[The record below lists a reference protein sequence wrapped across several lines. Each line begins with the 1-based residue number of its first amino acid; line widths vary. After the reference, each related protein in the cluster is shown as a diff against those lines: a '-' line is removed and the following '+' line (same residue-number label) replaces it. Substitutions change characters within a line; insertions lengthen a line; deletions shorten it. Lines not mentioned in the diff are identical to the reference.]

1 MRKNRTSAH
10 DRACQ
15 QRTKSVQLPRPR
27 VVPRARAVGARPAVA
42 PRARA
47 VGARPAVAGTARRH
61 GRAQEPT
68 HTTRKHPAPRT
79 RGALRNSLRDA
90 HTENKRGAV
99 RRVRVSGRSAT
110 RTAHRTMIPLALVS
124 LLTYTELRPTWTK
137 PASQRALRAIPSTMI
152 DAADAA
158 FLGVGV
164 ALAASTGLL
173 LKSVAESPANRM
185 SSMDRGLSSRSFR
198 EYAGTDDDSI
208 ISRIEDARSTRA
220 PGFVFEV
227 VEGEDGRRSGETDT
241 AAADVEITTQA
252 AREAL
257 EVRLASA
264 VEREDYTE
272 AASLKAQIDELSG
285 PTS

>member
-1 MRKNRTSAH
+1 
-10 DRACQ
+10 
-15 QRTKSVQLPRPR
+15 
-27 VVPRARAVGARPAVA
+27 
-42 PRARA
+42 
-47 VGARPAVAGTARRH
+47 
-61 GRAQEPT
+61 
-68 HTTRKHPAPRT
+68 
-79 RGALRNSLRDA
+79 
-90 HTENKRGAV
+90 
-99 RRVRVSGRSAT
+99 
-110 RTAHRTMIPLALVS
+110 MIPLALVS